1 MVSLSEMFDFT
12 ISILS
17 LILIT
22 IAIILL
28 IRNYLANKHIHMFYL
43 IVAWLSFLINQIFFL
58 IASLDLGIERHLY
71 MFLAFIDN
79 FFFISG
85 SVFIVLFGES
95 ISRKTPSIK
104 KMIWLS
110 TFIAVYSYS
119 SFLNYI
125 IFESIP
131 IPNDI
136 VFLNSSIMNLSFI
149 ILMLTGG
156 FLMSFYLFK
165 IYRVAPPNLK
175 RNSLFSF
182 IGGIIFSITPLIFLV
197 GFQQAS
203 GLLVLSTSIG
213 MLTIVS
219 AVFIKNPK
227 LAFILPFKVIRLSA
241 INSNS
246 GILLFSHNWTAAK
259 EVKGDHLVSAMFQG
273 IILILRESL
282 GKGDIR
288 EINLE
293 NAIVIAQKSSTYPV
307 FYILIATR
315 TSKSLKNSLNSFIKH
330 FEIKFSSIL
339 DNPINYAKF
348 SAATEIILD
357 IFSHLPE

>member
-1 MVSLSEMFDFT
+1 MFDFS

-22 IAIILL
+22 IGIILL

-43 IVAWLSFLINQIFFL
+43 LIAWLSFLINQIFFL
-58 IASLDLGIERHLY
+58 ISSLNLGIERHIY

-110 TFIAVYSYS
+110 TFITVYSYS

-131 IPNDI
+131 TPIDI
-136 VFLNSSIMNLSFI
+136 INLNSSIMILSFI

-165 IYRVAPPNLK
+165 IYRVAPSNLK
-175 RNSLFSF
+175 MNSLFSL

-197 GFQQAS
+197 IFQQS
-203 GLLVLSTSIG
+203 TGLLVLFSSIG

-227 LAFILPFKVIRLSA
+227 LAFILPFKVIRLSV

-246 GILLFSHNWTAAK
+246 GILLFSHNWTAGK
-259 EVKGDHLVSAMFQG
+259 EIKDDDMVSAMFQG
-273 IILILRESL
+273 IIMILRESL
-282 GKGDIR
+282 GKGDIK

-315 TSKSLKNSLNSFIKH
+315 TSKSLKNSLNSFAKH
-330 FEIKFSSIL
+330 FEVKFSSIL
-339 DNPINYAKF
+339 EKPTDFGKL

-357 IFSHLPE
+357 VFSYLPE